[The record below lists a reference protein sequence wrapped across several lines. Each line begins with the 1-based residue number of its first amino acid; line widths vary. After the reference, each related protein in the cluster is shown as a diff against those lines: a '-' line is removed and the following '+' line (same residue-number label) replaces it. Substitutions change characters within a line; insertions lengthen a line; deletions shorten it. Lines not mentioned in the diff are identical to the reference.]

1 MTFTVGLDLGQAQDY
16 TAVSI
21 VETIEAP
28 REEDGRRGE
37 RTFHVRH
44 LERFALRTTYTTMV
58 ARVAEMLRSKALAE
72 HPDLVV
78 DGTGCGVPVMDL
90 LRDAGLNPVAVT
102 ITGGDTETRG
112 ERGEYRV
119 PKRDLVGVM
128 QVLLQSS
135 RLKIAAELPEA
146 PILQAELLNF
156 QVKINLD
163 TAHDSYGAWREGTH
177 DDLVLSVALACW
189 WGMRGMASFST
200 LDFAFPARDE
210 DADAAEMR
218 RTLCSPSMF
227 DSGPW

>member
-1 MTFTVGLDLGQAQDY
+1 MTFTMGLDLGQAQDY

-28 REEDGRRGE
+28 RTDDGRRGE

-44 LERFALRTTYTTMV
+44 LERFALRTTYPTMV
-58 ARVAEMLRSKALAE
+58 ARVAEMLHSERLKGST
-72 HPDLVV
+72 DLVV

-90 LRDAGLNPVAVT
+90 LRDARLSPVAVT
-102 ITGGDTETRG
+102 ITGGDAESRG
-112 ERGEYRV
+112 DRGEYRV

-128 QVLLQSS
+128 QVLLQAG

-189 WGMRGMASFST
+189 WALRPSCSFST
-200 LDFAFPARDE
+200 LDLTFPTRTE
-210 DADAAEMR
+210 DADAAEWR
-218 RTLCSPSMF
+218 RIVSPSMR
-227 DSGPW
+227 DRGPW